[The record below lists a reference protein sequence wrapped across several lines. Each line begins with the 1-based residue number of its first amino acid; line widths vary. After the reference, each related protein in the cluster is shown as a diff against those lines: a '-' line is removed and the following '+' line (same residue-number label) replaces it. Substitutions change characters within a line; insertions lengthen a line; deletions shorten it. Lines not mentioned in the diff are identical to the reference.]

1 MYLASDGTCFLVIGL
16 GTASLKSY
24 LSKGF
29 CSGMYVMKVTLL
41 LGQRN
46 SHHVAKGRYFVLSTH
61 CMESIWAVVSDFVVQ
76 VGSTAFT
83 CAIFWLY
90 SIPILDL
97 MSLGSGWSRSLEAL
111 GGVAREMLGL

>member
-1 MYLASDGTCFLVIGL
+1 MIGL
-16 GTASLKSY
+16 GTAFLKSY

-29 CSGMYVMKVTLL
+29 CSGMYVINVTLL

-76 VGSTAFT
+76 IGSAAFT
-83 CAIFWLY
+83 CAILWLY
-90 SIPILDL
+90 SISILVL